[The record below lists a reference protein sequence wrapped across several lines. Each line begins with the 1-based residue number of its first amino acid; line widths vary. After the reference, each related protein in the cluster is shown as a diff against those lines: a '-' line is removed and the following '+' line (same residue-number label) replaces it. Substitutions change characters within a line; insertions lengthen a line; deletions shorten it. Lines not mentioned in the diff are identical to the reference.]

1 MIIIELML
9 MKVQIWSIIV
19 TISTGTA
26 KVERTWIICIK
37 IMGEMVPQSCFDLTF
52 DDGN

>member
-1 MIIIELML
+1 MELML
-9 MKVQIWSIIV
+9 MKVWIWSVIV

-26 KVERTWIICIK
+26 KVERTWIFCIK
-37 IMGEMVPQSCFDLTF
+37 ITGEMVPQSCFDLTF

>member
-1 MIIIELML
+1 
-9 MKVQIWSIIV
+9 MKVWIWSVIV

-26 KVERTWIICIK
+26 KVKRTWIFCIK
-37 IMGEMVPQSCFDLTF
+37 ITNEMVPQSCFDFTF